1 LSSAQLDKN
10 EYVGNTFNGTAT
22 LEISLPLDF
31 KFTSINNYYLREN
44 RYTNTTNPFF
54 GQYATSNGIIVV
66 EHGRTWSY
74 NHQQRLNWHK
84 VFGKHDIEA
93 MAAHEFYRVYTNDL
107 WGQRNEMFAPDYY
120 ELSGAVKVRN
130 TSSSSSDYNTESW
143 LGRVMYNYDNK
154 YFGQASIVHQGSS
167 MFDPDYRWGTFWSVS
182 AGWNIHKEPWFN
194 VKWID
199 ELKFKL
205 SYGENGNDAIDAYRY
220 ITYYNIVNSNDA
232 VSLTPAAYGNQK
244 LSWETNAKFN
254 VGFDFSLFKGRLTGG
269 IEYYA
274 NKTKDMIQ
282 TMPLP
287 YTFGYT
293 SFLDNIGNM
302 VNRGVEINLRGDV
315 IRNKDLTWTLYAN
328 MTSNHNE
335 VTKLAEP
342 AKQQYIGGGYMGSYS
357 GSYCKVEGKSAYT
370 FYMQKYAG
378 VDPETGKSLWYK
390 ENYKL
395 DENGDNVKNADGT
408 YVVESVTTTD
418 QYSEASKFACEDALP
433 DVYGGFGTSV
443 NWKGIDFSVDFTYQ
457 LGGYVYD
464 GTYASLM
471 SNTRGQAIH
480 VDMLNAWSKDN
491 TTSNIPRWQFN
502 DDRMAAQSDRFLTSA
517 SYLSLQNI
525 TLGYTLPKKLT
536 NKIGLQKVR
545 IYGVADNIWVWSKRQ
560 GLDPRQ
566 SITGA
571 VSSAYYS
578 AVRTISGG
586 ISVTF

>member
-1 LSSAQLDKN
+1 
-10 EYVGNTFNGTAT
+10 
-22 LEISLPLDF
+22 
-31 KFTSINNYYLREN
+31 
-44 RYTNTTNPFF
+44 
-54 GQYATSNGIIVV
+54 
-66 EHGRTWSY
+66 
-74 NHQQRLNWHK
+74 
-84 VFGKHDIEA
+84 
-93 MAAHEFYRVYTNDL
+93 
-107 WGQRNEMFAPDYY
+107 
-120 ELSGAVKVRN
+120 
-130 TSSSSSDYNTESW
+130 
-143 LGRVMYNYDNK
+143 
-154 YFGQASIVHQGSS
+154 
-167 MFDPDYRWGTFWSVS
+167 
-182 AGWNIHKEPWFN
+182 
-194 VKWID
+194 
-199 ELKFKL
+199 
-205 SYGENGNDAIDAYRY
+205 
-220 ITYYNIVNSNDA
+220 
-232 VSLTPAAYGNQK
+232 
-244 LSWETNAKFN
+244 
-254 VGFDFSLFKGRLTGG
+254 
-269 IEYYA
+269 
-274 NKTKDMIQ
+274 
-282 TMPLP
+282 
-287 YTFGYT
+287 
-293 SFLDNIGNM
+293 
-302 VNRGVEINLRGDV
+302 
-315 IRNKDLTWTLYAN
+315 
-328 MTSNHNE
+328 
-335 VTKLAEP
+335 
-342 AKQQYIGGGYMGSYS
+342 MGSYS

>member
-1 LSSAQLDKN
+1 
-10 EYVGNTFNGTAT
+10 
-22 LEISLPLDF
+22 
-31 KFTSINNYYLREN
+31 
-44 RYTNTTNPFF
+44 
-54 GQYATSNGIIVV
+54 
-66 EHGRTWSY
+66 
-74 NHQQRLNWHK
+74 
-84 VFGKHDIEA
+84 
-93 MAAHEFYRVYTNDL
+93 
-107 WGQRNEMFAPDYY
+107 
-120 ELSGAVKVRN
+120 
-130 TSSSSSDYNTESW
+130 
-143 LGRVMYNYDNK
+143 
-154 YFGQASIVHQGSS
+154 
-167 MFDPDYRWGTFWSVS
+167 
-182 AGWNIHKEPWFN
+182 
-194 VKWID
+194 
-199 ELKFKL
+199 
-205 SYGENGNDAIDAYRY
+205 
-220 ITYYNIVNSNDA
+220 
-232 VSLTPAAYGNQK
+232 
-244 LSWETNAKFN
+244 
-254 VGFDFSLFKGRLTGG
+254 
-269 IEYYA
+269 
-274 NKTKDMIQ
+274 
-282 TMPLP
+282 
-287 YTFGYT
+287 
-293 SFLDNIGNM
+293 
-302 VNRGVEINLRGDV
+302 
-315 IRNKDLTWTLYAN
+315 

>member
-1 LSSAQLDKN
+1 
-10 EYVGNTFNGTAT
+10 
-22 LEISLPLDF
+22 
-31 KFTSINNYYLREN
+31 
-44 RYTNTTNPFF
+44 
-54 GQYATSNGIIVV
+54 
-66 EHGRTWSY
+66 
-74 NHQQRLNWHK
+74 
-84 VFGKHDIEA
+84 
-93 MAAHEFYRVYTNDL
+93 
-107 WGQRNEMFAPDYY
+107 
-120 ELSGAVKVRN
+120 
-130 TSSSSSDYNTESW
+130 
-143 LGRVMYNYDNK
+143 MYNYDNK
-154 YFGQASIVHQGSS
+154 YFGQLSLVYQGSS
-167 MFDPDYRWGTFWSVS
+167 MFDPDRRWGTFWSAS

-199 ELKFKL
+199 ELKFKV
-205 SYGENGNDAIDAYRY
+205 SYGENGNDAIAAYRY

-232 VSLTPAAYGNQK
+232 VSLTPAAYGNKK

-254 VGFDFSLFKGRLTGG
+254 VGFDFSLFRGRLEGG
-269 IEYYA
+269 IEFYA

-282 TMPLP
+282 SMPLP

-302 VNRGVEINLRGDV
+302 VNRGIEINLRGDV
-315 IRNKDLTWTLYAN
+315 IRNKNLTWALYAN
-328 MTSNHNE
+328 LTSNHNE
-335 VTKLAEP
+335 VTLLAEP
-342 AKQQYIGGGYMGSYS
+342 AKQQYIGGGYMGSYA

-370 FYMQKYAG
+370 FYMPKYAG

-390 ENYKL
+390 ENYAKGA
-395 DENGDNVKNADGT
+395 DGEYMKNDDGT
-408 YVVESVTTTD
+408 YVIESVTTTD
-418 QYSEASKFACEDALP
+418 QYSEASQFATEDALP

-443 NWKGIDFSVDFTYQ
+443 NWKGFDFSVDFTYQ

-471 SNTRGQAIH
+471 SSSRGQAIH

-502 DDRMAAQSDRFLTSA
+502 DDRMAAQSDRFLISA

-536 NKIGLQKVR
+536 SKIGIQKIR

-566 SITGA
+566 SITGS
-571 VSSAYYS
+571 VSNAYYS